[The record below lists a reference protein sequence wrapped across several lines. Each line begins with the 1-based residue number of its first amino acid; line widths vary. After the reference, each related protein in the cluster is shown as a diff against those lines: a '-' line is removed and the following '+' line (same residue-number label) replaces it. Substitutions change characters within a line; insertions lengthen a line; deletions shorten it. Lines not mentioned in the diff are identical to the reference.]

1 MLCERDLGFA
11 LQQQQL
17 ARLSKTQH
25 LVQSNGGIVVRYHL
39 QQELLVALGGEH
51 RYHPIEHCP
60 ADAASTVFGKDR
72 RSGIVNGALAFPRP
86 KAVERKPDRTL
97 VVKASGGPVQIYV
110 VERDVILELTFGQLE
125 LDDVI
130 GETGH
135 ERFMYYAEL
144 VGAEQPVFKGGVF
157 VCRKHLLKFGALG
170 CLAKSITKI
179 EQSRRKMQVL
189 LADEYGFCFGVER
202 AVDMVEDA
210 LGEGETVRSLGPLIH
225 NEQEMARLGSQ
236 GVTTIS
242 DPVQIKRGETAV
254 IRAHGVTPEIQRE
267 LEEKASKVVDAT
279 CPFVTRV
286 QKLAARAA
294 EQDRHVIIVGS
305 PDHPE
310 MIGVKGY
317 APNHAFVIRDE
328 SEVAAL
334 PQLRNPLVVSQTT
347 IKAKTFFDTA
357 EAIKTKT
364 DDEVQVV
371 NTICSATRDRQDAAR
386 ALAGMVDA
394 FYIIGG
400 RHSSNSVKLLAV
412 CKEQCEKSFLI
423 ETEDEIDP
431 DDISG
436 ANRVGVTA
444 GASTPE
450 WLIQKIV
457 KHLETLGR
465 QNELALK

>member
-1 MLCERDLGFA
+1 
-11 LQQQQL
+11 
-17 ARLSKTQH
+17 
-25 LVQSNGGIVVRYHL
+25 
-39 QQELLVALGGEH
+39 
-51 RYHPIEHCP
+51 
-60 ADAASTVFGKDR
+60 
-72 RSGIVNGALAFPRP
+72 
-86 KAVERKPDRTL
+86 
-97 VVKASGGPVQIYV
+97 
-110 VERDVILELTFGQLE
+110 
-125 LDDVI
+125 
-130 GETGH
+130 
-135 ERFMYYAEL
+135 
-144 VGAEQPVFKGGVF
+144 
-157 VCRKHLLKFGALG
+157 
-170 CLAKSITKI
+170 
-179 EQSRRKMQVL
+179 MQVL

-210 LGEGETVRSLGPLIH
+210 LQEGDTVRSLGPLIH
-225 NEQEMARLGSQ
+225 NEQEMARLGEH

-242 DPVQIKRGETAV
+242 EPVQIGRGETAV
-254 IRAHGVTPEIQRE
+254 IRAHGVTPEVQKE
-267 LEEKASKVVDAT
+267 LEEKAGKVVDAT

-294 EQDRHVIIVGS
+294 EQDRHVVVIGS

-317 APNHAFVIRDE
+317 APDHAFVIRDE
-328 SEVAAL
+328 SEVASL
-334 PQLRNPLVVSQTT
+334 PRLRNPLVVSQTT

-357 EAIKTKT
+357 EAIKSKT
-364 DDEVQVV
+364 DDEVQIV

-412 CKEQCEKSFLI
+412 CREQCEKSFLI

-431 DDISG
+431 NDIIG
-436 ANRVGVTA
+436 AERVGVTA

-457 KHLETLGR
+457 EHLETLGA
-465 QNELALK
+465 QNKGLALE

>member
-1 MLCERDLGFA
+1 
-11 LQQQQL
+11 
-17 ARLSKTQH
+17 
-25 LVQSNGGIVVRYHL
+25 
-39 QQELLVALGGEH
+39 
-51 RYHPIEHCP
+51 
-60 ADAASTVFGKDR
+60 
-72 RSGIVNGALAFPRP
+72 
-86 KAVERKPDRTL
+86 
-97 VVKASGGPVQIYV
+97 
-110 VERDVILELTFGQLE
+110 
-125 LDDVI
+125 
-130 GETGH
+130 
-135 ERFMYYAEL
+135 
-144 VGAEQPVFKGGVF
+144 
-157 VCRKHLLKFGALG
+157 
-170 CLAKSITKI
+170 
-179 EQSRRKMQVL
+179 MQVL

-210 LGEGETVRSLGPLIH
+210 LEDGDVVRSLGPLIH
-225 NEQEMARLGSQ
+225 NEQEMARLGTH

-242 DPVQIKRGETAV
+242 DPVQIGRNETAV
-254 IRAHGVTPEIQRE
+254 IRAHGVTPQVQKE

-294 EQDRHVIIVGS
+294 EQDRHVIVVGS

-317 APNHAFVIRDE
+317 APDHAFVVRDE
-328 SEVAAL
+328 SEVANL
-334 PQLRNPLVVSQTT
+334 PRLRNPLVVSQTT

-357 EAIKTKT
+357 EAVRLKT
-364 DDEVQVV
+364 DDPVQIV

-386 ALAGMVDA
+386 ALAGMVDV

-431 DDISG
+431 NDIAG
-436 ANRVGVTA
+436 AERVGVTA

-450 WLIQKIV
+450 WLIERIV
-457 KHLETLGR
+457 KHLEAIGR